1 MHILILHANEGIE
14 ATRRTSLNHAFCLL
28 KYAPQHAYTLYNYRQ
43 PVTER
48 LKNTKFDAI
57 ILDTTFLCWRWAK
70 PRKLWLDRILEELA
84 FVRDSDAVK
93 IALPQDEYDHSKY
106 LDEWLAAWK
115 VDLIYSVCY
124 DHRDAFYE
132 RATRHAEIVEGLTGY
147 IDDAD
152 LALMARSVL
161 PYRQR
166 TIDVGYR
173 ARKLPAF
180 FGRFGQMKSLI
191 GDRFREKMNGRG
203 LCLDIS
209 TKEADMLTGDAWLH
223 FLGNSKFTLG
233 CESGSSLLDPRGEI
247 RSCVNA
253 TLMIHPSA
261 PFETLEKSC
270 FPGQD
275 MVRVYSA
282 ISPRLFEAA
291 IARSCQ
297 ILVPGR
303 YMGVLK
309 AGEHYIPLAEDM
321 SNIDV
326 VFEEMQDEEANG
338 ARIEACYDALVGD
351 PRFHYRYFAS
361 DMLRRI
367 EEISTKK
374 NLWGVDKRRSE
385 EQLVA
390 PGNEAELRHAF
401 LIAIFRAHQ
410 NHVEDMKEI
419 NFTSNLRHYASV
431 LLARGL
437 GSLARQIRAY
447 RSRN

>member
-14 ATRRTSLNHAFCLL
+14 TTRRTSLNHAFCLL
-28 KYAPQHAYTLYNYRQ
+28 KYAPHQSYTLHNYRQ
-43 PVTER
+43 PVTAR

-70 PRKLWLDRILEELA
+70 PRRLWLDRIFEELA

-93 IALPQDEYDHSKY
+93 IALPQDEYDHSEY
-106 LDEWLAAWK
+106 LDEWLTVWK

-124 DHRDAFYE
+124 DHRDVFYKH
-132 RATRHAEIVEGLTGY
+132 AARHAEIVQGLTGF

-152 LALMARSVL
+152 IELMARRAL
-161 PYRQR
+161 PYSQR
-166 TIDVGYR
+166 AIDVGYR

-180 FGRFGQMKSLI
+180 FGRFGQMKALI
-191 GDRFREKMNGRG
+191 GDRFGEAMKGRG
-203 LCLDIS
+203 LRLDIS
-209 TKEADMLTGDAWLH
+209 TREADMLSGDRWLH
-223 FLGNSKFTLG
+223 FLGNSRFTLG
-233 CESGSSLLDPRGEI
+233 CESGSSLLDPCGKI

-253 TLMIHPSA
+253 TLMTDPSA
-261 PFETLEKSC
+261 SFETLEQSC

-275 MVRVYSA
+275 MARLYSA

-297 ILVPGR
+297 ILVPGH

-326 VFEEMQDEEANG
+326 VLQEMQDEKANR
-338 ARIEACYDALVGD
+338 ARIEACYDVLVGN

-367 EEISTKK
+367 EEISVKK
-374 NLWGVDKRRSE
+374 GLWGAEKRRSE

-390 PGNEAELRHAF
+390 PRNDAELRHAF
-401 LIAIFRAHQ
+401 LIATFRAHQ

-419 NFTSNLRHYASV
+419 NFIPNLRHYASV
-431 LLARGL
+431 LLGRGL
-437 GSLARQIRAY
+437 DSLAHQIRAY